1 MRAHDSRRALRL
13 ASMLAV
19 AGLALTAAPH
29 ALAAGT
35 DASAMKLTSAQGKT
49 LADRLQTE
57 LYGDAAATA
66 DGTGA
71 TTGSGATTDGSGA
84 TTGAT
89 DAPAPDATGG
99 AATDTAQPITTTR
112 TSTIEGVRG
121 LAATVPVG
129 NKKGDYF
136 TLHSLGH
143 VARSAA
149 DGTPQ
154 WSRDTAS
161 LMADWKVKHLRPWDV
176 EFYPPMLVMGYNAV
190 SPFTPA
196 SDQGYDTG
204 DLTGDGVPDVV
215 FSASLGMVPAAGV
228 VLPGTTLTK
237 GTIVTVL
244 DGATGKTLYSKV
256 YAYASVV
263 KIVDGALLV
272 GDSPAQNGSAAA
284 TGTTRLTGTRFSYAD
299 GALSESSTWTYDT
312 GTAAGSAWASVQD
325 LGGGRA
331 AVSWNLAKTATS
343 ASRGRTVV
351 LDTNDGSVQW
361 QTDSSL
367 YSRQLRLDS
376 GRGQLVAVEQSDIS
390 DGVRYEVAAYDLA
403 DGRRTTLDDRVN
415 VLPTAFTVGDL
426 SGGSAGGSDEYVVS
440 ESSLTDDLFV
450 NASTIRVL
458 DGDDPGTALWQYTT
472 KRAADNGKDGPS
484 TWRLDVVGNKLVA
497 VGQDDTDIGKAV
509 NTGGRYGSLTVFN
522 AKGKVAWRT
531 SGATTSPVFD
541 DVYKD
546 ADGRHVRTVDADQNV
561 RTYDL
566 TDGTQ
571 QRLTPLQGDMSSAQ
585 LVDVDGDKK
594 VDLVEG
600 GQSDGVWAY
609 SGTSLVG
616 GTPKK
621 LWQATVPGAVHR
633 IEVADVTGDKT
644 PEIVVAADSA
654 VVVLDSRTGAVL
666 RTIDGGG
673 QYVRSVVLAD
683 VDGDGKKEIL
693 VPTDALRV
701 YKGDG
706 KPLWTYAAPASAGA
720 VYFADPSVNDGRVYT
735 QYGAADAIDVTSP
748 VVKAVALDGTTGTL
762 GWEMTP
768 TAPADSQ
775 DGIRGAL
782 LDHAVYASSN
792 TPYADG
798 HAVAYTWVAWT
809 PIHTTSGDFM
819 TPSNV
824 VEIRDGR
831 TGELLHTAVT
841 GGLWTHG
848 GYFDGDGVLQEAGT
862 GSAYSFGA
870 DGADTRT
877 LFLPPTHTAG
887 WITGPG
893 GRKVGITGSEGGA
906 YLWDPATFVSDG
918 MHSNYVGKTASEGGA
933 RNYVAGDLDG
943 DGVDEIVMLNF
954 DDRGVNET
962 AEQIGGG
969 YLISNQ
975 SIHEVST
982 YKLS

>member
-29 ALAAGT
+29 ALAAGADA
-35 DASAMKLTSAQGKT
+35 DASVIKLTGAQGKA

-57 LYGDAAATA
+57 LYGDDAAST

-71 TTGSGATTDGSGA
+71 TTG
-84 TTGAT
+84 TGAT
-89 DAPAPDATGG
+89 DGTGTGRTDAPTPDASGG
-99 AATDTAQPITTTR
+99 ASTDTVQPITTTR
-112 TSTIEGVRG
+112 KSTIEGVRG

-129 NKKGDYF
+129 NRKGDYF

-154 WSRDTAS
+154 WSRDIAS
-161 LMADWKVKHLRPWDV
+161 LTADWKVKHLRPWDT
-176 EFYPPMLVMGYNAV
+176 EFYPPLLMMGYNAV
-190 SPFTPA
+190 SPFTPN
-196 SDQGYDTG
+196 SGQGYDTG
-204 DLTGDGVPDVV
+204 DLTGDGIPDVA
-215 FSASLGMVPAAGV
+215 FSASLGMVPPAGV
-228 VLPGTTLTK
+228 VFPGTTLTK

-256 YAYASVV
+256 YAFASLV

-272 GDSPAQNGSAAA
+272 GDAPSENGSAAA

-299 GALSESSTWTYDT
+299 GALTESSTWMYDT
-312 GTAAGSAWASVQD
+312 GTTTGSNWASVQD

-331 AVSWNLAKTATS
+331 AVSWDLAKTATS

-367 YSRQLRLDS
+367 YSRQLRLDT

-403 DGRRTTLDDRVN
+403 DGRRTTLDGRVN

-426 SGGSAGGSDEYVVS
+426 SGDTADEYIVS
-440 ESSLTDDLFV
+440 ESSLTDNLFV

-458 DGDDPGTALWQYTT
+458 DGGDPQTALWQYTT
-472 KRAADNGKDGPS
+472 KRAADNGQDGPS
-484 TWRLDVVGNKLVA
+484 TWRLDVVGNRLVA
-497 VGQDDTDIGKAV
+497 TGQDDTDIGKAV

-531 SGATTSPVFD
+531 SGATASPVFD
-541 DVYKD
+541 DIYKD
-546 ADGRHVRTVDADQNV
+546 ADGRHIRTVDADQNV

-566 TDGTQ
+566 ADGTRQ
-571 QRLTPLQGDMSSAQ
+571 QLSPLQGDMAYAQ
-585 LVDVDGDKK
+585 MLDMDGDKK
-594 VDLVEG
+594 LDLVEG

-654 VVVLDSRTGAVL
+654 VVVLDSSTGAVL
-666 RTIDGGG
+666 RTIDGGS

-683 VDGDGKKEIL
+683 LDGDGKKEIL

-706 KPLWTYAAPASAGA
+706 KPLWTYAAPASAGS

-735 QYGAADAIDVTSP
+735 QYGGAGAFDVTNP
-748 VVKAVALDGTTGTL
+748 VVKAVALDGATGTL
-762 GWEMTP
+762 GWDMTP
-768 TAPADSQ
+768 TAPADAQ

-782 LDHAVYASSN
+782 LDHAVYASAN

-819 TPSNV
+819 SPSNV

-831 TGELLHTAVT
+831 TGELLHTATT

-848 GYFDGDGVLQEAGT
+848 GYFDGDGVLMEAGT
-862 GSAYSFGA
+862 ASVYSFGA
-870 DGADTRT
+870 GGADTRT
-877 LFLPPTHTAG
+877 VFLPPTHTAG

-918 MHSNYVGKTASEGGA
+918 MHSDYVGKTAVEGGS

-962 AEQIGGG
+962 AEMIGGG

>member
-1 MRAHDSRRALRL
+1 MRAHSPRGALRL

-19 AGLALTAAPH
+19 AGLALTASPH

-35 DASAMKLTSAQGKT
+35 DASAMKLTSAQGKA

-57 LYGDAAATA
+57 LHGDAAADGAGSGTA
-66 DGTGA
+66 
-71 TTGSGATTDGSGA
+71 TGSGTSGDTATGTPAPSTSGA
-84 TTGAT
+84 S
-89 DAPAPDATGG
+89 GG
-99 AATDTAQPITTTR
+99 TSTDTVQPITTTR

-121 LAATVPVG
+121 FAATVPVG

-136 TLHSLGH
+136 TLHGLGH

-154 WSRDTAS
+154 WSRDVAS
-161 LMADWKVKHLRPWDV
+161 LMADWKVKHLRPWDT
-176 EFYPPMLVMGYNAV
+176 EFYPPLLMMGYNAV
-190 SPFTPA
+190 SPFTP
-196 SDQGYDTG
+196 SSGQGYDTG
-204 DLTGDGVPDVV
+204 DLTGDGVPDIA
-215 FSASLGMVPAAGV
+215 FSASLGMVPPAGV

-256 YAYASVV
+256 YAFASLV

-272 GDSPAQNGSAAA
+272 GDAPSQNGSAAA

-299 GALSESSTWTYDT
+299 GALTESSTWTYDT
-312 GTAAGSAWASVQD
+312 GTTAGSNWASAQD
-325 LGGGRA
+325 LGGGRT

-351 LDTNDGSVQW
+351 LDTNDGSVRW

-367 YSRQLRLDS
+367 YSRQLRLDT
-376 GRGQLVAVEQSDIS
+376 GRGRLVAVEQSDIT
-390 DGVRYEVAAYDLA
+390 DGVRYEVAGYDLA
-403 DGRRTTLDDRVN
+403 DGRRTTLADRVN

-426 SGGSAGGSDEYVVS
+426 SGDPADEYVVS
-440 ESSLTDDLFV
+440 ESSLTDNLFV

-458 DGDDPGTALWQYTT
+458 DGDDPQTALWQYTT
-472 KRAADNGKDGPS
+472 KRAADNGHDGPS

-497 VGQDDTDIGKAV
+497 AGQDDTDIGTAV
-509 NTGGRYGSLTVFN
+509 NTSGRYGSLTVFN

-531 SGATTSPVFD
+531 AGATASPVFD

-546 ADGRHVRTVDADQNV
+546 SDGLHIRTVDADQNV

-566 TDGTQ
+566 AGGTQ
-571 QRLTPLQGDMSSAQ
+571 QRLTPLQGDMAYAQ

-594 VDLVEG
+594 PDLVEG
-600 GQSDGVWAY
+600 GQSSGVWAY

-616 GTPKK
+616 GTPKM
-621 LWQATVPGAVHR
+621 LWHATLPGAVHR

-654 VVVLDSRTGAVL
+654 VVVLDSRTGAIL

-701 YKGDG
+701 YKGNG
-706 KPLWTYAAPASAGA
+706 KALWTYAAPASAGS
-720 VYFADPSVNDGRVYT
+720 VYFADPSVNDGKVYT
-735 QYGAADAIDVTSP
+735 QYGSAGAIAVTNP
-748 VVKAVALDGTTGTL
+748 VVRAVQLDGATGTL
-762 GWEMTP
+762 GWEATP
-768 TAPADSQ
+768 TAPADAQ

-782 LDHAVYASSN
+782 LDHAVYASAN

-809 PIHTTSGDFM
+809 PIHTTSGVLM
-819 TPSNV
+819 SPSNV

-831 TGELLHTAVT
+831 TGELLHSAVS

-848 GYFDGDGVLQEAGT
+848 GYFDGDGVLMQAGT
-862 GSAYSFGA
+862 GSAYSYGPG
-870 DGADTRT
+870 GADTRT

-893 GRKVGITGSEGGA
+893 GQKVGITGSEGGA

-918 MHSNYVGKTASEGGA
+918 MHSNYVGKTATEGGS

-962 AEQIGGG
+962 AELIGGG